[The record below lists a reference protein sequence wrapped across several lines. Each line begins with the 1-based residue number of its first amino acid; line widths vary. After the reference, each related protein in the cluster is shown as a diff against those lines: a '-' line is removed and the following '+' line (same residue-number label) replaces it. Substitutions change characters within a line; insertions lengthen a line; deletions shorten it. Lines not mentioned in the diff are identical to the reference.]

1 MGKAVIV
8 LISATAILACCVH
21 GAFAGPLPTDPVA
34 MPAWRG
40 TENFNNF
47 IVIPDISDIILD
59 ANVDYAVYA
68 PGTFSTSAALGNPTD
83 PSDGTQFVYAY
94 QVFANPN
101 GNRPVEFFSVGFLDA
116 VDGVDELE
124 QPQNIGFLSGLAD
137 PPSAP
142 VSGFSPDNAP
152 ETVKLSALWEFP
164 INGGLDPA
172 IPANSD
178 VLFYTSPFGP
188 EWDVASVQGGGLSAS
203 ESLPS
208 PIGII
213 PEPATLA
220 LALLAAAAPRLP
232 PPHAS
237 VREAPR
243 SRGGAA
249 PQGRAVYGG
258 RLALRACGGV
268 CAKAPGRHEDH
279 PGVGVGP
286 DAHHHPGWHGRP
298 AAGDRR

>member
-8 LISATAILACCVH
+8 LISVTAILACCVH
-21 GAFAGPLPTDPVA
+21 GVVAGPLPADPVA
-34 MPAWRG
+34 MPAWQG

-47 IVIPDISDIILD
+47 VVIPDFSDIILD

-124 QPQNIGFLSGLAD
+124 QPQNIGFLT
-137 PPSAP
+137 
-142 VSGFSPDNAP
+142 GFAVPDVAAQAEFNPDSDP
-152 ETVKLSALWEFP
+152 ETVKRAANWEFP
-164 INGGLDPA
+164 TNGGLAPE

-178 VLFYTSPFGP
+178 VLIYTSPFGP

-208 PIGII
+208 PIGI

-220 LALLAAAAPRLP
+220 LALLGAAALVFYQRI
-232 PPHAS
+232 S
-237 VREAPR
+237 
-243 SRGGAA
+243 
-249 PQGRAVYGG
+249 
-258 RLALRACGGV
+258 
-268 CAKAPGRHEDH
+268 
-279 PGVGVGP
+279 
-286 DAHHHPGWHGRP
+286 
-298 AAGDRR
+298 